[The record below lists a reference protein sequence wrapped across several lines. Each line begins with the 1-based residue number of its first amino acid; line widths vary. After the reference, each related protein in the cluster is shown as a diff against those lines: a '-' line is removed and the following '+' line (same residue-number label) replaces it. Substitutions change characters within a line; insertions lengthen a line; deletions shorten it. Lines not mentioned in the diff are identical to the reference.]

1 LDRCAPAKI
10 AVSGTPVQAD
20 SSSDDE
26 LEAQQPSRSRLID
39 LFRGQHLM
47 DSVPSNERAAE
58 PVDFSYNQ
66 ERISVVREL
75 VTRAHDTATSHHE
88 IASRIFSEPGQEDPI
103 IQAEIRE
110 VASTFYYR
118 FDLERGPGSKPGA
131 TLEPLSE
138 TGEAHFWPR
147 PIRAVGSE
155 TLKLWDE
162 LLAESIQPEI
172 QGLLADLLF
181 SARYRKPHVYAR
193 RAVEAYVAAQNG
205 DFNRLDKSTML
216 VRAWSILR
224 PLGLRD
230 LEPSVEQAMISL
242 TESTLRADASAPGT
256 VLPILRCL
264 LEGRLKEKKGAKQA
278 EIPAEA
284 IDFLFSALDRYKAD
298 HLSMQLAYMA
308 RDCLNDREL
317 IDLALRKAASNLL
330 EAAEQATE
338 GHSKTHWLQQATKFA
353 RKFHLEDIHRE
364 CVRQLQ
370 AIDPS
375 TFQWMTIRAASTIRP
390 SDVESYLRVFDQPHL
405 TDALI
410 RFFDTPSPTGSHK
423 ENEKTAKRVIEGSLT
438 HKIMGTATYGAHGLP
453 QKSYGTESEKLQ
465 YQINSVETI
474 GMGIQGRIL
483 SAALD
488 RMAGT
493 HVIPST
499 GDLAAWLVERYGS
512 DPGLCTSLAESL
524 LLYWGRDYIS
534 CVQLAM
540 PRIEAAIRSLL
551 LLLDEPIYRV
561 EEDKSLGAFPGLG
574 TMLPLLD
581 KYGFDPDWSS
591 FIRSLLLTPG
601 RNLRNLGAHGFL
613 QDVDRQTAALVI
625 RALAVVALLAPEET
639 SRKACDL
646 QAIKESLSSPTGR
659 KRLGFFDRLLLKVS
673 SRLNAILSVR
683 LGRP

>member
-1 LDRCAPAKI
+1 
-10 AVSGTPVQAD
+10 
-20 SSSDDE
+20 
-26 LEAQQPSRSRLID
+26 
-39 LFRGQHLM
+39 M
-47 DSVPSNERAAE
+47 
-58 PVDFSYNQ
+58 
-66 ERISVVREL
+66 
-75 VTRAHDTATSHHE
+75 
-88 IASRIFSEPGQEDPI
+88 
-103 IQAEIRE
+103 
-110 VASTFYYR
+110 
-118 FDLERGPGSKPGA
+118 
-131 TLEPLSE
+131 
-138 TGEAHFWPR
+138 
-147 PIRAVGSE
+147 
-155 TLKLWDE
+155 
-162 LLAESIQPEI
+162 
-172 QGLLADLLF
+172 
-181 SARYRKPHVYAR
+181 
-193 RAVEAYVAAQNG
+193 EAYVAAQNG
-205 DFNRLDKSTML
+205 NFNQLDKSVML

-224 PLGLRD
+224 PLGLKD
-230 LEPSVEQAMISL
+230 LEPSVEQAMMSL
-242 TESTLRADASAPGT
+242 TESTLRADVPAPGT

-264 LEGRLKEKKGAKQA
+264 LEGRLKGKKEAKQA
-278 EIPAEA
+278 DIPAEA
-284 IDFLFSALDRYKAD
+284 IDYLFSALDRYKAD

-308 RDCLNDREL
+308 RDCLHNKEL

-338 GHSKTHWLQQATKFA
+338 GHAKTHWLQQAAKFA
-353 RKFHLEDIHRE
+353 RKFHLDDIHGE

-375 TFQWMTIRAASTIRP
+375 TFQWMTIRAASTIRA
-390 SDVESYLRVFDQPHL
+390 SDIESYVRVFDQPHL
-405 TDALI
+405 VDALI
-410 RFFDTPSPTGSHK
+410 RFFETPSPTGSRK
-423 ENEKTAKRVIEGSLT
+423 ENEKIAKHIIENSIT

-465 YQINSVETI
+465 YQINGVESI
-474 GMGIQGRIL
+474 ALGMQGRIL

-493 HVIPST
+493 HVIPPT

-524 LLYWGRDYIS
+524 LLYWGRDYAS

-540 PRIEAAIRSLL
+540 PRVEAAVRSLL

-561 EEDKSLGAFPGLG
+561 EEDKSLGQFPGLG

-591 FIRSLLLTPG
+591 FIRALLLTPG

-613 QDVDRQTAALVI
+613 QDVDEQTAALVI
-625 RALAVVALLAPEET
+625 RALSVVALLAPEET

-646 QAIKESLSSPTGR
+646 QAIRESLSFPTGR
-659 KRLGFFDRLLLKVS
+659 NHIAFFDRLLLKTS